1 MLEQSFFL
9 ASLFTTLES
18 LASLTLI
25 QGLHQDQKATCDLEV
40 AYLWLGGASRGLHP
54 NPARITTG
62 HWPYAQI
69 NMQEDKGVHRDPLR
83 TA

>member
-1 MLEQSFFL
+1 MLAHSFFL

-40 AYLWLGGASRGLHP
+40 AYLWLGGASRGV
-54 NPARITTG
+54 G
-62 HWPYAQI
+62 Q
-69 NMQEDKGVHRDPLR
+69 
-83 TA
+83 